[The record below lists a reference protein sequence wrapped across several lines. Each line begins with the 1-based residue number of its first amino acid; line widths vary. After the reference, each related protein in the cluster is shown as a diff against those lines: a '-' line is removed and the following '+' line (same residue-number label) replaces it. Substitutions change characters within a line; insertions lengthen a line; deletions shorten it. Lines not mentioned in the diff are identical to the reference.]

1 MSKKRFTLAWLGEKE
16 WLAMLLWF
24 GLSMVVGIK
33 EFAVHNYNNYTIF
46 KHVYLHTINGQ
57 TIYGPY
63 PDVYFDVNNY
73 GVLFSVLIAPFA
85 LMPDWLGSVLWVL
98 TNAAVLML
106 AIRTLPLGRI
116 QQNLIMIFASHE
128 LMAASSYFQ
137 FNPIV
142 AACIIFGY
150 TMMRKEKDFW
160 AACFIMF
167 AAFTKLY
174 GIVGLAFFFF
184 SRHKLKL
191 IGSLILWSAIWLV
204 LPMAISSPEFVLRS
218 YREWYE
224 ALVLKNDKNAQIDHG
239 VVLQDISAMGFIKRT
254 FRLPYLPNIV
264 VMGPALVLF
273 AAQYIWLKYCHDVRY
288 QLLILCSTLL
298 FTVLYSSSS
307 ESPTYIIA
315 FPAACIWFM
324 LQPRSTAA
332 NIFFVYL
339 LIGTSFSH
347 SDLVTAWVKRNLVV
361 PYAAKA
367 MPSLILWLLIVYQI
381 LSRRFLRWP
390 EPGTQFSH

>member
-1 MSKKRFTLAWLGEKE
+1 MSNKRFTLAWLGGKE
-16 WLAMLLWF
+16 WLALLLWF
-24 GLSMVVGIK
+24 GLSAIVGLK
-33 EFAVHNYNNYTIF
+33 EFMVDNHNNYTIF
-46 KHVYLHTINGQ
+46 KHVYLHTIHGQ
-57 TIYGPY
+57 TLYGPY
-63 PDVYFDVNNY
+63 PEYFDVNNY

-85 LMPDWLGSVLWVL
+85 ILPDWLGSILWVL
-98 TNAAVLML
+98 TNAAVLFL
-106 AIRTLPLGRI
+106 AIRQLPLNRI
-116 QQNLIMIFASHE
+116 QQNLVIIFASHE

-167 AAFTKLY
+167 ATLTKVY

-191 IGSLILWSAIWLV
+191 ICSMVLWGAVWFAAPMV
-204 LPMAISSPEFVLRS
+204 LSSPQFVVRM
-218 YREWYE
+218 YVEWYN
-224 ALVLKNDKNAQIDHG
+224 ALVVKNIQNAQIDKG
-239 VVLQDISAMGFIKRT
+239 IVLQDISAMGFIKRT
-254 FRLPYLPNIV
+254 FRLPYMSNLV
-264 VMGPALVLF
+264 VIGPAMVLF
-273 AAQYIWLKYCHDVRY
+273 VAQYIWLKYKDDVRY
-288 QLLILCSTLL
+288 QLLILSSTLL

-347 SDLVTAWVKRNLVV
+347 SDLVTSWVKKNLVV

-381 LSRRFLRWP
+381 LTRRFLRWP
-390 EPGTQFSH
+390 QVGAQFSH